1 MRGGLMD
8 LETLLGKIE
17 PYEFDPVMY
26 QYFHQLLDKR
36 TVILNDYVSDDTLEK
51 IYLPLKDFEEDD
63 SQEPVTLII
72 NSNGGSVSD
81 GFYLA
86 QYISQYRKPL
96 KIIVPGIAASMA
108 GIILSGGGKNKNVTR
123 YCFPCT
129 YALLHDGYV
138 ALEATE
144 SRTADDILDFNRE
157 IDNEIRK
164 FVIENTNITP
174 EEYDSHS
181 RKQWFIKSTEM
192 KRLNLID
199 KIYGVDEL

>member
-1 MRGGLMD
+1 
-8 LETLLGKIE
+8 
-17 PYEFDPVMY
+17 
-26 QYFHQLLDKR
+26 
-36 TVILNDYVSDDTLEK
+36 
-51 IYLPLKDFEEDD
+51 
-63 SQEPVTLII
+63 
-72 NSNGGSVSD
+72 VSD

-181 RKQWFIKSTEM
+181 RK
-192 KRLNLID
+192 
-199 KIYGVDEL
+199 

>member
-1 MRGGLMD
+1 MD

-181 RKQWFIKSTEM
+181 RKQWFIKSKEM

>member
-1 MRGGLMD
+1 MD

>member
-181 RKQWFIKSTEM
+181 RKQWFIKSKEM

>member
-86 QYISQYRKPL
+86 QYISQYHKPL

-129 YALLHDGYV
+129 YVLLHDGYV

>member
-1 MRGGLMD
+1 MD

-17 PYEFDPVMY
+17 PCEFDPVMY

-36 TVILNDYVSDDTLEK
+36 TIILNDYVANDTLEK

-63 SQEPVTLII
+63 SQEPVTLIL
-72 NSNGGSVSD
+72 NSSGGSVAD

-96 KIIVPGIAASMA
+96 KVIVPGLAASMA

-129 YALLHDGYV
+129 YVLLHDGYV
-138 ALEATE
+138 ALESTE

-157 IDNEIRK
+157 IDSDIRN
-164 FVIENTNITP
+164 FIIENTNITP

-181 RKQWFIKSTEM
+181 RKQWFIKSKEM
-192 KRLNLID
+192 KKLNLID